1 MKITVF
7 NHNKTPY
14 TISKTNGT
22 RLTIQPLGS
31 VTFITDDEREMDY
44 WSGLTPKYFKKY
56 GLSVEFDSEIWHEV
70 SATNSC
76 VSECSYEEEVI
87 EQEQGVQTN
96 GYTEEQ
102 LLKMDK
108 EDLFNIC
115 KNFDIPFKR
124 NNSVKTL
131 VKMILEKVG

>member
-1 MKITVF
+1 MKITVI
-7 NHNKTPY
+7 NKNTESY

-22 RLTIQPLGS
+22 KLNIPPFGS
-31 VTFITDDEREMDY
+31 VSFITDDDREMEY
-44 WSGLTPKYFKKY
+44 WTSRPKEYFNKY
-56 GLSVEFDSEIWHEV
+56 GLAVEFDSEIWQEV

-76 VSECSYEEEVI
+76 VSEYSYEQAVV
-87 EQEQGVQTN
+87 EQKQDVQI

>member
-1 MKITVF
+1 MKITVI
-7 NHNKTPY
+7 NKNNESY

-22 RLTIQPLGS
+22 KLNIPSFGS
-31 VTFITDDEREMDY
+31 VSFITDDDREMEY
-44 WSGLTPKYFKKY
+44 WTSKPKEYFNKY
-56 GLSVEFDSEIWHEV
+56 GLAVEFDSEIWQEV

-76 VSECSYEEEVI
+76 VSEYSYEQAVV
-87 EQEQGVQTN
+87 EQKQDVQI

>member
-7 NHNKTPY
+7 NKNKTPY
-14 TISKTNGT
+14 TISKTNGVK
-22 RLTIQPLGS
+22 LNIPPLGS
-31 VTFITDDEREMDY
+31 VSFITDDDREMEY
-44 WSGLTPKYFKKY
+44 WSSRTPEYLNKY
-56 GLSVEFDSEIWHEV
+56 GLAVKFDSEIWQEV

-76 VSECSYEEEVI
+76 VSEYSYEQIV
-87 EQEQGVQTN
+87 EQEQDVQTS
-96 GYTEEQ
+96 GYTEDQ

>member
-7 NHNKTPY
+7 NKNKTFY
-14 TISKTNGT
+14 TISKTNGVK
-22 RLTIQPLGS
+22 LNIPPLGS
-31 VTFITDDEREMDY
+31 VSFITDDDREMEY
-44 WSGLTPKYFKKY
+44 WSSRTPEYLNKY
-56 GLSVEFDSEIWHEV
+56 GLAVEFDSEIWQEV

-76 VSECSYEEEVI
+76 VSEYGYEQIVG
-87 EQEQGVQTN
+87 QEQDVQTS
-96 GYTEEQ
+96 GYTEDQ